1 MATAPSPHLSSW
13 RSLPKIRSNS
23 ADRVSAGDPVLTPDI
38 GMSKSTSS
46 TKPETKAK
54 AKATKTPEPRRRQL
68 RYSVG
73 VRGREIA
80 GVLLIAL
87 AVLSLLALSNLT
99 RGSLSDW
106 WSTGLYRL
114 FGWGAFLFAIMLG
127 AIGVLIIAR
136 TQNIVLVTPWKSI
149 IAIEVAFFAFLPVL
163 TAFGAFEDKN
173 MWSMITAGNGGGVV
187 GWGLLMIVAPIFPR
201 YSAGLFYLAITIVA
215 LTMGLRLP
223 WLTWYAR
230 LKIWLVRR
238 RPIETV
244 ATPTANAAGPLSSA
258 RPIEEEMVPPQ
269 AVIIKAK
276 SLDQRPVQATQLPL
290 KIVKAEAVPPPPRIK
305 KERVLPALDLL
316 EGHTSDSI
324 AKEEIERKKE
334 VIEKTLQQFGLE
346 AKVVRTAQGP
356 AVTQY
361 GVEPGYIERPGV
373 DGEVRRQKVRVAQI
387 SSLQNDLALAL
398 AAPSLRIEAPV
409 PGQSFVGIEVPNDAV
424 ELVGL
429 RGVLE
434 SEAFGKLKAKAPMA
448 FALGQDVSGTAI
460 AADLASMPHILIA
473 GTTGS
478 GKSVCINA
486 VIMSLIMDNTPDDL
500 RIVMIDPKM
509 VELIRYNGLPH
520 LYGKVETEVER
531 IVGVLRWVTREMDS
545 RYKKFSDLGVR
556 HVNEYNERMIEKGSD
571 KLPHMAVF
579 IDELSD
585 LMMSAPVEVEKTIC
599 RIAQMARA
607 TGIHLV
613 IATQRPSTDVVTGLI
628 KANFPARIAFAV
640 ASGVDS
646 RVILDG
652 VGAETLLG
660 KGDMLF
666 LSPTAN
672 GAVRVQ
678 GCYVGEREIDRVA
691 DFWREQYADEE
702 RVPAPWEI
710 TKTQH
715 LEEIA
720 QAGAAT
726 AALEDDDEVLLA
738 KAIELV
744 KKNRQASASW
754 LQRKMRLGYPKAAY
768 LIDRMEQMGIV
779 GPVQEAGRAR
789 DVLIGPNDEF
799 DGLM

>member
-1 MATAPSPHLSSW
+1 
-13 RSLPKIRSNS
+13 
-23 ADRVSAGDPVLTPDI
+23 
-38 GMSKSTSS
+38 MSKSSNRAKAD
-46 TKPETKAK
+46 TKSKAK
-54 AKATKTPEPRRRQL
+54 AEKAPPRRRQL

-73 VRGREIA
+73 VRSREIL

-87 AVLSLLALSNLT
+87 AVLSLIALSRFDT
-99 RGSLSDW
+99 PGSLSDW
-106 WSTGLYRL
+106 WSNGLYWL

-136 TQNIVLVTPWKSI
+136 TQNIVLVTPWKSV
-149 IAIEVAFFAFLPVL
+149 IAIEIAFFAFLPVL
-163 TAFGAFEDKN
+163 TAFGAYSDQD
-173 MWSMITAGNGGGVV
+173 MWSSITAGNGGGVV
-187 GWGLLMIVAPIFPR
+187 GWGLLMIVTPIFTR
-201 YSAGLFYLAITIVA
+201 YVAGVLYLIVTIVA
-215 LTMGLRLP
+215 LTIGLRLP

-244 ATPTANAAGPLSSA
+244 ATPTAGEAGPSLSA
-258 RPIEEEMVPPQ
+258 QPIGEEIVPPQ
-269 AVIIKAK
+269 QVVIKAK
-276 SLDQRPVQATQLPL
+276 SLDQQPVQATQLPL
-290 KIVKAEAVPPPPRIK
+290 KIVKSEEVPPPPKIK
-305 KERVLPALDLL
+305 KVRVLPTLDLL
-316 EGHTSDSI
+316 EGHTSESI
-324 AKEEIERKKE
+324 AKDEIEHKKE
-334 VIEKTLQQFGLE
+334 VIESTLRQFGLE
-346 AKVVRTAQGP
+346 AKVVRVSQGP

-361 GVEPGYIERPGV
+361 GVEPGYIERPGPE
-373 DGEVRRQKVRVAQI
+373 GEVRRQKVRVAQI

-409 PGQSFVGIEVPNDAV
+409 PGQSFVGIEVPNDSI
-424 ELVGL
+424 EMVGL

-434 SEAFGKLKAKAPMA
+434 SESFGKLKAKAPLA
-448 FALGQDVSGTAI
+448 FALGRDVSGMPI

-500 RIVMIDPKM
+500 RLVMIDPKM

-556 HVNEYNERMIEKGSD
+556 HVNEYNTQMVEKGLD
-571 KLPHMAVF
+571 KLPYMAVF

-702 RVPAPWEI
+702 RVPAPWE
-710 TKTQH
+710 TSKAQQ

-744 KKNRQASASW
+744 KKHRQASASW

-789 DVLIGPNDEF
+789 DVLIGPNDEV
-799 DGLM
+799 DGWM

>member
-1 MATAPSPHLSSW
+1 
-13 RSLPKIRSNS
+13 
-23 ADRVSAGDPVLTPDI
+23 
-38 GMSKSTSS
+38 MSKTANASRAKADPKS
-46 TKPETKAK
+46 KAK
-54 AKATKTPEPRRRQL
+54 TATTSEPRRRQL

-73 VRGREIA
+73 VRSREII

-87 AVLSLLALSNLT
+87 ALLSLLALSNLT

-106 WSTGLYRL
+106 WSNGLYWL
-114 FGWGAFLFAIMLG
+114 FGWGAFAFAVMVG

-136 TQNIVLVTPWKSI
+136 TQNIVLVTPWRSI
-149 IAIEVAFFAFLPVL
+149 IAIEIAFFALLPVL
-163 TAFGAFEDKN
+163 TAFGAYADPD
-173 MWSMITAGNGGGVV
+173 MWRMITAGNGGGVV
-187 GWGLLMIVAPIFPR
+187 GWGLLKIVEQVLPR
-201 YSAGLFYLAITIVA
+201 YAAGLLYLAITIVA
-215 LTMGLRLP
+215 LTIGLRLP
-223 WLTWYAR
+223 WLMWYAR
-230 LKIWLVRR
+230 LKIWLARR

-244 ATPTANAAGPLSSA
+244 ATPTASGAGPSSSPGQ
-258 RPIEEEMVPPQ
+258 PIEEEMVPPQ
-269 AVIIKAK
+269 AVTVKAK
-276 SLDQRPVQATQLPL
+276 SLDQQPVQATQLPL
-290 KIVKAEAVPPPPRIK
+290 KIIKTEEIPAPPKIK
-305 KERVLPALDLL
+305 KERVRPTLDLL
-316 EGHTSDSI
+316 EGHTSESI
-324 AKEEIERKKE
+324 VKEEIEHKKE
-334 VIEKTLQQFGLE
+334 VIEDTLKQFGLE
-346 AKVVRTAQGP
+346 AKVVRVSQGP

-361 GVEPGYIERPGV
+361 GVEPGYIERPGL
-373 DGEVRRQKVRVAQI
+373 DGEVRKQKVRVAQI

-409 PGQSFVGIEVPNDAV
+409 PGQSFVGIEVPNDSI

-434 SEAFGKLKAKAPMA
+434 SEAFGKLKAKAPLA
-448 FALGQDVSGTAI
+448 FALGQDVSGTAV

-486 VIMSLIMDNTPDDL
+486 IIMSLIMDNTPDDL
-500 RIVMIDPKM
+500 RVVMIDPKM

-520 LYGKVETEVER
+520 LYGKVETEIER

-556 HVNEYNERMIEKGSD
+556 HVNEYNERMIEKGAA
-571 KLPHMAVF
+571 KLPYMAVF

-672 GAVRVQ
+672 GPVRVQ
-678 GCYVGEREIDRVA
+678 GCYVGEREIERVA
-691 DFWREQYADEE
+691 EFWRAQYVDEE
-702 RVPAPWEI
+702 RVSAPWE
-710 TKTQH
+710 TSKAQQ

-789 DVLIGPNDEF
+789 DVLIGPNDEM
-799 DGLM
+799 DGSM

>member
-1 MATAPSPHLSSW
+1 
-13 RSLPKIRSNS
+13 
-23 ADRVSAGDPVLTPDI
+23 
-38 GMSKSTSS
+38 MSKATSR
-46 TKPETKAK
+46 TKADTKSKGK
-54 AKATKTPEPRRRQL
+54 AEKTPQPRRREL

-73 VRGREIA
+73 VRSREIA

-87 AVLSLLALSNLT
+87 ALLSLLALSNLT

-106 WSTGLYRL
+106 WSNGLYWL
-114 FGWGAFLFAIMLG
+114 FGWGAFLFAIMIG

-149 IAIEVAFFAFLPVL
+149 IAIELAFFAFLPVL
-163 TAFGAFEDKN
+163 TAFGAFDDKD
-173 MWSMITAGNGGGVV
+173 MWSMITAGYGGGVV
-187 GWGLLMIVAPIFPR
+187 GWGLLMIVAPIFSR
-201 YSAGLFYLAITIVA
+201 YVAGVLYLVITIVA
-215 LTMGLRLP
+215 LTIGLRLP

-238 RPIETV
+238 RPIET
-244 ATPTANAAGPLSSA
+244 ATVPTANEAGPLSLA
-258 RPIEEEMVPPQ
+258 QPIEEEIVPPQ
-269 AVIIKAK
+269 PVVIKAK
-276 SLDQRPVQATQLPL
+276 SLDQQPVQATQLPL
-290 KIVKAEAVPPPPRIK
+290 KIVKTEEVLPPKIK
-305 KERVLPALDLL
+305 KARVLPPLDLL
-316 EGHTSDSI
+316 EGHTSESI
-324 AKEEIERKKE
+324 AKEEITRKSE
-334 VIEKTLQQFGLE
+334 VIENTLRQFGLE
-346 AKVVRTAQGP
+346 AKVVRVSQGP

-361 GVEPGYIERPGV
+361 GVEPGYIERTGA

-409 PGQSFVGIEVPNDAV
+409 PGQSFVGIEVPNDSI

-434 SEAFGKLKAKAPMA
+434 SEAFGKLKAKAPLA
-448 FALGQDVSGTAI
+448 FALGQDVSGMAI
-460 AADLASMPHILIA
+460 AADLAAMPHILIA

-486 VIMSLIMDNTPDDL
+486 IIMSLIMDNTPDDL
-500 RIVMIDPKM
+500 RVVMIDPKM

-520 LYGKVETEVER
+520 LYGKVETEIER

-556 HVNEYNERMIEKGSD
+556 HVTEYNERMMEQGGE

-672 GAVRVQ
+672 GPVRVQ

-691 DFWREQYADEE
+691 EFWREQYADEE
-702 RVPAPWEI
+702 RVPAPWE
-710 TKTQH
+710 TSRAQQ

-726 AALEDDDEVLLA
+726 AMLEDDDEVLLA

-744 KKNRQASASW
+744 KKHRQASASW

-789 DVLIGPNDEF
+789 DVLIGPNDEV

>member
-1 MATAPSPHLSSW
+1 
-13 RSLPKIRSNS
+13 
-23 ADRVSAGDPVLTPDI
+23 
-38 GMSKSTSS
+38 MSKSTSRAKAD
-46 TKPETKAK
+46 TKSKAK
-54 AKATKTPEPRRRQL
+54 AEKALEPRRREL

-73 VRGREIA
+73 VRSREIA

-87 AVLSLLALSNLT
+87 ALLSLLALSNLT

-106 WSTGLYRL
+106 WSSGLYWL
-114 FGWGAFLFAIMLG
+114 FGWGAFALAIMVG
-127 AIGVLIIAR
+127 AIGVLTIAR
-136 TQNIVLVTPWKSI
+136 TQNIVLVTPWRSI
-149 IAIEVAFFAFLPVL
+149 IAIEIAFFAFLPVL
-163 TAFGAFEDKN
+163 TAFGAFEDKD
-173 MWSMITAGNGGGVV
+173 MWRMITQGYGGGVV
-187 GWGLLMIVAPIFPR
+187 GWGLLTIVAPIFSR
-201 YSAGLFYLAITIVA
+201 YAAGFLYLAITIVA
-215 LTMGLRLP
+215 LTIGLRLP

-238 RPIETV
+238 HPIETV
-244 ATPTANAAGPLSSA
+244 AIPADVAAAPA
-258 RPIEEEMVPPQ
+258 APAQPIEEEIVPPQ
-269 AVIIKAK
+269 QVMVKAR
-276 SLDQRPVQATQLPL
+276 SLDQQPVQATQLPL
-290 KIVKAEAVPPPPRIK
+290 KIVKAEEVTAPPKIK
-305 KERVLPALDLL
+305 RERVLPSLDLL
-316 EGHTSDSI
+316 EGHTSESI
-324 AKEEIERKKE
+324 AQEEIEHKKE
-334 VIEKTLQQFGLE
+334 VIENTLRQFGLE
-346 AKVVRTAQGP
+346 AKVVRVSQGP

-409 PGQSFVGIEVPNDAV
+409 PGQSFVGIEVPNDAI
-424 ELVGL
+424 EMVGL

-434 SEAFGKLKAKAPMA
+434 SEAFGKLKAKAPLA
-448 FALGQDVSGTAI
+448 FALGRDVSGTAI
-460 AADLASMPHILIA
+460 SADLASMPHILIA

-486 VIMSLIMDNTPDDL
+486 IIMSLLMDNTPDDL
-500 RIVMIDPKM
+500 RVVMIDPKM
-509 VELIRYNGLPH
+509 VELLRYNGLPH
-520 LYGKVETEVER
+520 LYGKVETEIER

-545 RYKKFSDLGVR
+545 RYKKFSELGVR
-556 HVNEYNERMIEKGSD
+556 HVNEYNERMLARGAD
-571 KLPHMAVF
+571 KLPYMAVF

-640 ASGVDS
+640 ASAVDS
-646 RVILDG
+646 RVILDS
-652 VGAETLLG
+652 VGAEALLG
-660 KGDMLF
+660 KGDMLY
-666 LSPTAN
+666 LASDSGHT
-672 GAVRVQ
+672 VRLQ
-678 GCYVGEREIDRVA
+678 GCFVSDREIDRVA
-691 DFWREQYADEE
+691 DFWRAQYADEE
-702 RVPAPWEI
+702 RVPAPWESS
-710 TKTQH
+710 KAQH

-744 KKNRQASASW
+744 KKHRQASASW

-789 DVLIGPNDEF
+789 DVLIGPNDDV
-799 DGLM
+799 DGMM

>member
-1 MATAPSPHLSSW
+1 
-13 RSLPKIRSNS
+13 
-23 ADRVSAGDPVLTPDI
+23 
-38 GMSKSTSS
+38 MSKSTSRAKAD
-46 TKPETKAK
+46 TKSKAK
-54 AKATKTPEPRRRQL
+54 AEKAPEPRRREL
-68 RYSVG
+68 RYRVG
-73 VRGREIA
+73 TRSREII

-87 AVLSLLALSNLT
+87 AALSLLALSNLT

-106 WSTGLYRL
+106 WSNGLYWL
-114 FGWGAFLFAIMLG
+114 FGWGAFLFAIMIG

-136 TQNIVLVTPWKSI
+136 TQNIVLVTPWKSV
-149 IAIEVAFFAFLPVL
+149 IAIEIAFFAILPVL
-163 TAFGAFEDKN
+163 TAFGAYADQD
-173 MWSMITAGNGGGVV
+173 MWRMITQGYGGGVV
-187 GWGLLMIVAPIFPR
+187 GWGLLMIVAPILSR
-201 YSAGLFYLAITIVA
+201 YAAGFLYLAITIVA
-215 LTMGLRLP
+215 LTIGLRVP

-244 ATPTANAAGPLSSA
+244 ATPADVRATPSISVQ
-258 RPIEEEMVPPQ
+258 PIEEEIVPPQ
-269 AVIIKAK
+269 AVIVKAK
-276 SLDQRPVQATQLPL
+276 SLDQQPVQATQLPL
-290 KIVKAEAVPPPPRIK
+290 KIVKAEDVPLPKIK
-305 KERVLPALDLL
+305 KERILPTLDLL
-316 EGHTSDSI
+316 EGHTSESI
-324 AKEEIERKKE
+324 AQGEIEHKKE
-334 VIEKTLQQFGLE
+334 VIENTLKQFGLE
-346 AKVVRTAQGP
+346 AKVVRVSQGP

-361 GVEPGYIERPGV
+361 GVEPGYLERPGV

-409 PGQSFVGIEVPNDAV
+409 PGQSFVGIEVPNDSI

-429 RGVLE
+429 RSVLD
-434 SEAFGKLKAKAPMA
+434 SEAFGKLKAKAPLA

-460 AADLASMPHILIA
+460 AANLASMPHILIA

-486 VIMSLIMDNTPDDL
+486 IIMSLIMDNTPDDL
-500 RIVMIDPKM
+500 RVVMIDPKM

-520 LYGKVETEVER
+520 LYGKVETEIER

-556 HVNEYNERMIEKGSD
+556 HVTEYNERMIAQGAD
-571 KLPHMAVF
+571 KLPFMAVF

-672 GAVRVQ
+672 GPVRVQ

-691 DFWREQYADEE
+691 EFWRAQYADEE
-702 RVPAPWEI
+702 RVPAPWDSSKAQQL
-710 TKTQH
+710 T
-715 LEEIA
+715 EIA

-744 KKNRQASASW
+744 KKHRQASASW

-789 DVLIGPNDEF
+789 DVLIGPNDEV
-799 DGLM
+799 DGWM

>member
-1 MATAPSPHLSSW
+1 MGMTKS
-13 RSLPKIRSNS
+13 
-23 ADRVSAGDPVLTPDI
+23 DGRVKAET
-38 GMSKSTSS
+38 KS
-46 TKPETKAK
+46 KAK
-54 AKATKTPEPRRRQL
+54 AAPAMAPRRREL
-68 RYSVG
+68 RFG
-73 VRGREIA
+73 ARGRELS

-87 AVLSLLALSNLT
+87 AVLSFFALSGLT

-106 WSTGLYRL
+106 WSDGLYRL
-114 FGWGAFLFAIMLG
+114 FGWGAFFFTLILG
-127 AIGVLIIAR
+127 ASGVLVVAR
-136 TQNIVLVTPWKSI
+136 TQNIVTATPWRSI
-149 IAIEVAFFAFLPVL
+149 IALEVAFFASLPVL
-163 TAFGAFEDKN
+163 HAFAAYEDTWR
-173 MWSMITAGNGGGVV
+173 MVAQGNGGGVI
-187 GWGLLMIVAPIFPR
+187 GWGLLTIAETVLSRQM
-201 YSAGLFYLAITIVA
+201 AGLLYLAITLVA
-215 LTMGLRLP
+215 LTIGLRLP

-244 ATPTANAAGPLSSA
+244 ATPASAEVASSSPA
-258 RPIEEEMVPPQ
+258 QSIEEEIVPPQ
-269 AVIIKAK
+269 SVIVKAK
-276 SLDQRPVQATQLPL
+276 SLDRPPVQATQLPL
-290 KIVKAEAVPPPPRIK
+290 KIVKTEEIPSPPKIK
-305 KERVLPALDLL
+305 RERVLPALDLL
-316 EGHTSDSI
+316 EGHTSESI
-324 AKEEIERKKE
+324 AQGEIEHKTE
-334 VIEKTLQQFGLE
+334 VIENTLHQFGLE
-346 AKVVRTAQGP
+346 AKVVRVSQGP

-361 GVEPGYIERPGV
+361 GVEPGYIERPGI

-409 PGQSFVGIEVPNDAV
+409 PGQSFVGIEVPNDAI
-424 ELVGL
+424 EMVGL

-434 SEAFGKLKAKAPMA
+434 NEIFGKLKAKAPLA
-448 FALGQDVSGTAI
+448 FALGRDVSGMSI

-486 VIMSLIMDNTPDDL
+486 IIMSLIMDNTPDDL

-520 LYGKVETEVER
+520 LYGKVETEIER

-545 RYKKFSDLGVR
+545 RYKKFSELGVR
-556 HVNEYNERMIEKGSD
+556 HVNEYNERMIDRGAD
-571 KLPHMAVF
+571 KLPYMAVF

-691 DFWREQYADEE
+691 DFWRAQYADEE
-702 RVPAPWEI
+702 RVPAPWESSKAQQL
-710 TKTQH
+710 T
-715 LEEIA
+715 EIA

-744 KKNRQASASW
+744 KKHRQASASW

-789 DVLIGPNDEF
+789 DVLVGPGDEV
-799 DGLM
+799 DEWMR

>member
-1 MATAPSPHLSSW
+1 
-13 RSLPKIRSNS
+13 
-23 ADRVSAGDPVLTPDI
+23 
-38 GMSKSTSS
+38 MSKSTSR
-46 TKPETKAK
+46 AK
-54 AKATKTPEPRRRQL
+54 ADAKSKSKAEKAAGPRRREL

-73 VRGREIA
+73 VRSREII
-80 GVLLIAL
+80 GVLLLAL
-87 AVLSLLALSNLT
+87 ALLSLLALSNLT

-106 WSTGLYRL
+106 WSNGLYWL
-114 FGWGAFLFAIMLG
+114 FGWGAFAFALMLG

-136 TQNIVLVTPWKSI
+136 TQNIVLITPWRSV
-149 IAIEVAFFAFLPVL
+149 IAIEIAFFALLPVL
-163 TAFGAFEDKN
+163 TAFAAFEDQDVWR
-173 MWSMITAGNGGGVV
+173 MTTQGHGGGVV
-187 GWGLLMIVAPIFPR
+187 GWGLLTIVAPIVSR
-201 YSAGLFYLAITIVA
+201 QVAGLFYLAIMIVA
-215 LTMGLRLP
+215 LTIGLRLP
-223 WLTWYAR
+223 WLMWYAR

-238 RPIETV
+238 HPIETV
-244 ATPTANAAGPLSSA
+244 ATPTGVEAAPSSLGQS
-258 RPIEEEMVPPQ
+258 IEEEIVPPQ
-269 AVIIKAK
+269 SIVIKAK
-276 SLDQRPVQATQLPL
+276 SLDQQPVQATQLPL
-290 KIVKAEAVPPPPRIK
+290 KIVRTEEVPPPPKIK
-305 KERVLPALDLL
+305 RARVLPALDLL

-324 AKEEIERKKE
+324 AQEEIEHKKE
-334 VIEKTLQQFGLE
+334 VIENTLKQFGLE
-346 AKVVRTAQGP
+346 AKVVRVSQGP

-361 GVEPGYIERPGV
+361 GVEPGYIERAGI

-409 PGQSFVGIEVPNDAV
+409 PGQSFVGIEVPNDSI
-424 ELVGL
+424 EMVGL

-434 SEAFGKLKAKAPMA
+434 SETFGKLKAKAPLA
-448 FALGQDVSGTAI
+448 FALGRDVSGASV

-486 VIMSLIMDNTPDDL
+486 IIMSLIMDNTPDDL

-520 LYGKVETEVER
+520 LYGKVETEIER

-556 HVNEYNERMIEKGSD
+556 HVNEYNERMVEKSED

-613 IATQRPSTDVVTGLI
+613 LATQRPSTDVVTGLI

-672 GAVRVQ
+672 GPVRVQ

-691 DFWREQYADEE
+691 DFWRTQYADEE
-702 RVPAPWEI
+702 RVPAPWESSKAQQL
-710 TKTQH
+710 T
-715 LEEIA
+715 EIA

-726 AALEDDDEVLLA
+726 AMLEDDDEVLLA

-744 KKNRQASASW
+744 KKHRQASASW

-789 DVLIGPNDEF
+789 DVLVGPGDEVDEWIG
-799 DGLM
+799 

>member
-1 MATAPSPHLSSW
+1 
-13 RSLPKIRSNS
+13 
-23 ADRVSAGDPVLTPDI
+23 LTPDI
-38 GMSKSTSS
+38 FMSKSTSR
-46 TKPETKAK
+46 AK
-54 AKATKTPEPRRRQL
+54 ADAKSKAGKTPEPRRREL

-73 VRGREIA
+73 VRSREIA

-87 AVLSLLALSNLT
+87 ALLSLLALSNLT
-99 RGSLSDW
+99 RGSLSDR
-106 WSTGLYRL
+106 WSNGLYWL
-114 FGWGAFLFAIMLG
+114 FGWGAFAFAVMLG
-127 AIGVLIIAR
+127 AIGALIIAR
-136 TQNIVLVTPWKSI
+136 TQNIVLVTPWRSI
-149 IAIEVAFFAFLPVL
+149 IAIEIAFFALLPVL
-163 TAFGAFEDKN
+163 TAFGAYEDKDV
-173 MWSMITAGNGGGVV
+173 WSMITAGNGGGVV
-187 GWGLLMIVAPIFPR
+187 GWGLLMIVAPILPR
-201 YSAGLFYLAITIVA
+201 YAAGLLYLLILIIA
-215 LTMGLRLP
+215 LTIGLRVP

-238 RPIETV
+238 RPIEMV
-244 ATPTANAAGPLSSA
+244 AIPSAGEAGPSVVA
-258 RPIEEEMVPPQ
+258 QPMGEEIVPPQ
-269 AVIIKAK
+269 QVVIKTK
-276 SLDQRPVQATQLPL
+276 SLDQQPVQATQLPL
-290 KIVKAEAVPPPPRIK
+290 KIIKTEEIPAPPKIK
-305 KERVLPALDLL
+305 RERVRPTLDLL
-316 EGHTSDSI
+316 EGHTTESI
-324 AKEEIERKKE
+324 AKEEIQHKSD
-334 VIEKTLQQFGLE
+334 VIESTLRQFGLE
-346 AKVVRTAQGP
+346 AKVVRVSQGP

-361 GVEPGYIERPGV
+361 GVEPGYIERPGL

-409 PGQSFVGIEVPNDAV
+409 PGQSFVGIEVPNDSI

-434 SEAFGKLKAKAPMA
+434 SEAFGKLKAKAPLA
-448 FALGQDVSGTAI
+448 FALGQDVSGMAI

-486 VIMSLIMDNTPDDL
+486 IIMSLIMDNTPDDL
-500 RIVMIDPKM
+500 RVVMIDPKM

-520 LYGKVETEVER
+520 LYGKVETEIER

-556 HVNEYNERMIEKGSD
+556 HVNEYNERMIEKGAD
-571 KLPHMAVF
+571 KLPHMSVF

-672 GAVRVQ
+672 GPVRVQ

-691 DFWREQYADEE
+691 DFWRAQYADEE
-702 RVPAPWEI
+702 RMPAPWE
-710 TKTQH
+710 TSKAQQLT
-715 LEEIA
+715 EIA

-744 KKNRQASASW
+744 KKHRQASASW

-789 DVLIGPNDEF
+789 DVLIGPND
-799 DGLM
+799 DANGLM

>member
-1 MATAPSPHLSSW
+1 MTKSANASRATAD
-13 RSLPKIRSNS
+13 
-23 ADRVSAGDPVLTPDI
+23 A
-38 GMSKSTSS
+38 
-46 TKPETKAK
+46 KAK
-54 AKATKTPEPRRRQL
+54 AKTEKAPPLRRRQL
-68 RYSVG
+68 RYRVG
-73 VRGREIA
+73 VRSREIL
-80 GVLLIAL
+80 GVLLMAL
-87 AVLSLLALSNLT
+87 AVWSLVALSRFDT
-99 RGSLSDW
+99 PGSLSEW
-106 WSTGLYRL
+106 WSNGLYWL
-114 FGWGAFLFAIMLG
+114 FGWGAFLFAFILG

-136 TQNIVLVTPWKSI
+136 TQNIVLVTPWKSV
-149 IAIEVAFFAFLPVL
+149 IAVEVAFFAFLPVL
-163 TAFGAFEDKN
+163 TAFGAYSDQD
-173 MWSMITAGNGGGVV
+173 MWSRITAGNGGGVV
-187 GWGLLMIVAPIFPR
+187 GWGLLMIVTPIFPR
-201 YSAGLFYLAITIVA
+201 YVAGVLYLIVTIVA
-215 LTMGLRLP
+215 LTIGLRLP

-230 LKIWLVRR
+230 LKIWRVRR

-244 ATPTANAAGPLSSA
+244 AVPTISEAGPSA
-258 RPIEEEMVPPQ
+258 AAPPIEEEIVPPQ
-269 AVIIKAK
+269 QVVIKAK
-276 SLDQRPVQATQLPL
+276 SLDQQPVQATQLPL
-290 KIVKAEAVPPPPRIK
+290 KIVKTEEVPLPKIK
-305 KERVLPALDLL
+305 KVRALPTLDLL
-316 EGHTSDSI
+316 EGHTSESI
-324 AKEEIERKKE
+324 AQEEIAHKKD
-334 VIEKTLQQFGLE
+334 VIESTLRQFGLE
-346 AKVVRTAQGP
+346 AKVVRVSQGP

-361 GVEPGYIERPGV
+361 GVEPGYLERPGPE
-373 DGEVRRQKVRVAQI
+373 GEVRRQKVRVAQI

-409 PGQSFVGIEVPNDAV
+409 PGQSFVGIEVPN
-424 ELVGL
+424 ESIEMVGL

-434 SEAFGKLKAKAPMA
+434 SESFGKLKAKAPLA
-448 FALGQDVSGTAI
+448 FALGRDVSGMPI

-500 RIVMIDPKM
+500 RLVMIDPKM

-556 HVNEYNERMIEKGSD
+556 HVNEYNAQMAEQGQD
-571 KLPHMAVF
+571 KLPFMAVF

-672 GAVRVQ
+672 GPQRVQ

-691 DFWREQYADEE
+691 DFWRKQYADEE
-702 RVPAPWEI
+702 RVPAPWE
-710 TKTQH
+710 TTRVQQ

-744 KKNRQASASW
+744 KKHRQASASW

-789 DVLIGPNDEF
+789 DVLIGPNDEV
-799 DGLM
+799 DGWL

>member
-1 MATAPSPHLSSW
+1 
-13 RSLPKIRSNS
+13 
-23 ADRVSAGDPVLTPDI
+23 
-38 GMSKSTSS
+38 MSKLASRAKADSKS
-46 TKPETKAK
+46 KAK
-54 AKATKTPEPRRRQL
+54 AKAEKAPQPRRREL

-73 VRGREIA
+73 VRSREII
-80 GVLLIAL
+80 GLLLMAL
-87 AVLSLLALSNLT
+87 ALLLLLALSNLT

-106 WSTGLYRL
+106 WSDRLYWL
-114 FGWGAFLFAIMLG
+114 FGWGAFAFAVMVG

-136 TQNIVLVTPWKSI
+136 TQNIVPVTPWRSI
-149 IAIEVAFFAFLPVL
+149 IAIEIAFFALLPVL
-163 TAFGAFEDKN
+163 TAFAAFEDED
-173 MWSMITAGNGGGVV
+173 MWRMITAGNGGGVV
-187 GWGLLMIVAPIFPR
+187 GWGLLTIVAPIFTR
-201 YSAGLFYLAITIVA
+201 YVAGFLYLVILIIA
-215 LTMGLRLP
+215 LTIGLRLP

-244 ATPTANAAGPLSSA
+244 ATPTDGEAAPSLA
-258 RPIEEEMVPPQ
+258 AQPVEEEIVPPQ
-269 AVIIKAK
+269 SVIVKAK
-276 SLDQRPVQATQLPL
+276 SLDQQPVQATQLPL
-290 KIVKAEAVPPPPRIK
+290 KIVKTEEPPKPKIK
-305 KERVLPALDLL
+305 RERVLPALDLL
-316 EGHTSDSI
+316 EGHTSESI
-324 AKEEIERKKE
+324 AQEEIAHKRE
-334 VIEKTLQQFGLE
+334 VIENTLKQFGLA
-346 AKVVRTAQGP
+346 AKVVRVSQGP

-361 GVEPGYIERPGV
+361 GVEPGYIERTGV

-409 PGQSFVGIEVPNDAV
+409 PGQTFVGIEVPNDAI

-434 SEAFGKLKAKAPMA
+434 SEAFGKLKTKAPLA
-448 FALGQDVSGTAI
+448 FSLGRDVSGASV

-486 VIMSLIMDNTPDDL
+486 IIMSLIMDNTPDDL

-520 LYGKVETEVER
+520 LYGKVESGIER

-545 RYKKFSDLGVR
+545 RYKRFSDLGVR
-556 HVNEYNERMIEKGSD
+556 HVNEYNERMVEKGEE
-571 KLPHMAVF
+571 KLPYIAVF

-585 LMMSAPVEVEKTIC
+585 LMMSSPVEVEKTIC

-660 KGDMLF
+660 RGDMLF

-672 GAVRVQ
+672 GPVRVQ

-691 DFWREQYADEE
+691 DFWRTQYADEE
-702 RVPAPWEI
+702 RVPAPWESSKAQQL
-710 TKTQH
+710 T
-715 LEEIA
+715 EIA

-744 KKNRQASASW
+744 KKHRQASASW

-789 DVLIGPNDEF
+789 DVLVGPGDEV
-799 DGLM
+799 DEWMG

>member
-1 MATAPSPHLSSW
+1 
-13 RSLPKIRSNS
+13 
-23 ADRVSAGDPVLTPDI
+23 
-38 GMSKSTSS
+38 MSKATSRARAD
-46 TKPETKAK
+46 TKSKSKTAK
-54 AKATKTPEPRRRQL
+54 APEPRRREL
-68 RYSVG
+68 RSVG
-73 VRGREIA
+73 TRSREIV

-87 AVLSLLALSNLT
+87 TLLSLLALSNLT
-99 RGSLSDW
+99 RGSLSDG
-106 WSTGLYRL
+106 WSNLLYWL
-114 FGWGAFLFAIMLG
+114 FGWGAFAFAAMLG
-127 AIGVLIIAR
+127 ALGVLIIAR
-136 TQNIVLVTPWKSI
+136 TQNIVLVTPWRSV
-149 IAIEVAFFAFLPVL
+149 IAIEIAFFALLPVL
-163 TAFGAFEDKN
+163 TAFGAFEDKDL
-173 MWSMITAGNGGGVV
+173 WRMITQGNGGGVV
-187 GWGLLMIVAPIFPR
+187 GWGLLAIVAPVFSR
-201 YSAGLFYLAITIVA
+201 YAAGFLYLIVLIVA
-215 LTMGLRLP
+215 LTFGLRVP

-238 RPIETV
+238 RPIETA
-244 ATPTANAAGPLSSA
+244 ATPTAAAALLSPA
-258 RPIEEEMVPPQ
+258 QALEEEIVPPQ
-269 AVIIKAK
+269 AVIVNAK
-276 SLDQRPVQATQLPL
+276 LPGQQPVQATQLPL
-290 KIVKAEAVPPPPRIK
+290 KVVKTEETPAPPKLKRERALPPP
-305 KERVLPALDLL
+305 DLL
-316 EGHTSDSI
+316 EGHTSESI
-324 AKEEIERKKE
+324 AQEEIAHKQE
-334 VIEKTLQQFGLE
+334 VIENTLRQFGLE
-346 AKVVRTAQGP
+346 AKVVRVSQGP

-361 GVEPGYIERPGV
+361 GVEPGYIERSGV

-409 PGQSFVGIEVPNDAV
+409 PGQSFVGIEVPNDAI
-424 ELVGL
+424 EMVGL
-429 RGVLE
+429 RGVLD
-434 SEAFGKLKAKAPMA
+434 SEAFGKLKAKAPLA
-448 FALGQDVSGTAI
+448 FALGRDVSGMAV

-486 VIMSLIMDNTPDDL
+486 IIMSLIMDNAPDDL

-509 VELIRYNGLPH
+509 VELLRYNGLPH
-520 LYGKVETEVER
+520 LYGRVETEIER

-556 HVNEYNERMIEKGSD
+556 HVNEYNERMLGQGAE
-571 KLPHMAVF
+571 KLPYLAVF

-672 GAVRVQ
+672 GPVRVQ
-678 GCYVGEREIDRVA
+678 GCYAGEREIDRVA
-691 DFWREQYADEE
+691 DFWRAQYADEE
-702 RVPAPWEI
+702 RAPAPWEMS
-710 TKTQH
+710 KAQH

-738 KAIELV
+738 RAIELV
-744 KKNRQASASW
+744 KKHRQASASW

-789 DVLIGPNDEF
+789 AVLIGPNDEVN
-799 DGLM
+799 GLM

>member
-1 MATAPSPHLSSW
+1 
-13 RSLPKIRSNS
+13 
-23 ADRVSAGDPVLTPDI
+23 
-38 GMSKSTSS
+38 
-46 TKPETKAK
+46 
-54 AKATKTPEPRRRQL
+54 
-68 RYSVG
+68 
-73 VRGREIA
+73 
-80 GVLLIAL
+80 
-87 AVLSLLALSNLT
+87 
-99 RGSLSDW
+99 
-106 WSTGLYRL
+106 
-114 FGWGAFLFAIMLG
+114 
-127 AIGVLIIAR
+127 
-136 TQNIVLVTPWKSI
+136 
-149 IAIEVAFFAFLPVL
+149 
-163 TAFGAFEDKN
+163 
-173 MWSMITAGNGGGVV
+173 
-187 GWGLLMIVAPIFPR
+187 
-201 YSAGLFYLAITIVA
+201 
-215 LTMGLRLP
+215 
-223 WLTWYAR
+223 
-230 LKIWLVRR
+230 
-238 RPIETV
+238 IETV
-244 ATPTANAAGPLSSA
+244 AAPTGVGVALGSPPQS
-258 RPIEEEMVPPQ
+258 IEEEIVPPQ
-269 AVIIKAK
+269 SVVIKAK
-276 SLDQRPVQATQLPL
+276 SLDQQPVQATQLPL
-290 KIVKAEAVPPPPRIK
+290 KIVKTEEVPAPPKIK
-305 KERVLPALDLL
+305 RERVLPALDLL
-316 EGHTSDSI
+316 EGHTSESI
-324 AKEEIERKKE
+324 AQGEIEHKKD
-334 VIEKTLQQFGLE
+334 VIENTLKQFGLE
-346 AKVVRTAQGP
+346 AKVVRISQGP

-361 GVEPGYIERPGV
+361 GVEPGYIERAGV

-409 PGQSFVGIEVPNDAV
+409 PGQSFVGIEVPNDSI
-424 ELVGL
+424 EMVGL

-434 SEAFGKLKAKAPMA
+434 SEAFDKLKTKAPLA
-448 FALGQDVSGTAI
+448 FALGRDVSGMAV

-486 VIMSLIMDNTPDDL
+486 IIMSLIMDNTPDDL
-500 RIVMIDPKM
+500 RVVMIDPKM

-520 LYGKVETEVER
+520 LYGKVESEIER

-556 HVNEYNERMIEKGSD
+556 HVNEYNERMIEKGAD
-571 KLPHMAVF
+571 KLAHMAVF

-691 DFWREQYADEE
+691 DFWRTQYADEE
-702 RVPAPWEI
+702 RVPAPWE
-710 TKTQH
+710 TSKAQQLT
-715 LEEIA
+715 EIA

-789 DVLIGPNDEF
+789 
-799 DGLM
+799 

>member
-1 MATAPSPHLSSW
+1 MRKATSRARADTKSKSRTAPA
-13 RSLPKIRSNS
+13 PK
-23 ADRVSAGDPVLTPDI
+23 
-38 GMSKSTSS
+38 
-46 TKPETKAK
+46 
-54 AKATKTPEPRRRQL
+54 PRRREL

-73 VRGREIA
+73 ARSREIG
-80 GVLLIAL
+80 GVLLITL
-87 AVLSLLALSNLT
+87 AILSLLALANLT

-106 WSTGLYRL
+106 WSNGLYWL
-114 FGWGAFLFAIMLG
+114 FGWGAFAFAIMMG
-127 AIGVLIIAR
+127 ALGVLIIAR
-136 TQNIVLVTPWKSI
+136 TQNIVLATPWRSI
-149 IAIEVAFFAFLPVL
+149 IAIEIAFFAFLPVL
-163 TAFGAFEDKN
+163 TAFGAFDDKDL
-173 MWSMITAGNGGGVV
+173 WRMITQGNGGGVV
-187 GWGLLMIVAPIFPR
+187 GWGLLTIVAPVFSR
-201 YSAGLFYLAITIVA
+201 YVAGFVYLMITIVA
-215 LTMGLRLP
+215 LTFGLRLP

-238 RPIETV
+238 RPIET
-244 ATPTANAAGPLSSA
+244 AASPAAAAAPSSPL
-258 RPIEEEMVPPQ
+258 EEEIVPPQ
-269 AVIIKAK
+269 AVVVKAK
-276 SLDQRPVQATQLPL
+276 SLDQQPVQATQLPL
-290 KIVKAEAVPPPPRIK
+290 KIVKSEEASAPPKIK
-305 KERVLPALDLL
+305 RERVLPALDLL
-316 EGHTSDSI
+316 EGHTSESI
-324 AKEEIERKKE
+324 AQEEITHKKD
-334 VIEKTLQQFGLE
+334 VIENTLRQFGLE
-346 AKVVRTAQGP
+346 AKVVRVSQGP

-361 GVEPGYIERPGV
+361 GVEPGYVERPGV
-373 DGEVRRQKVRVAQI
+373 DGEPRRQKVRVAQI

-429 RGVLE
+429 RRVLD
-434 SEAFGKLKAKAPMA
+434 SEAFGKLKAKAPLA

-460 AADLASMPHILIA
+460 AADLAAMPHVLIA

-486 VIMSLIMDNTPDDL
+486 MIMSLIMDNTPDDL

-509 VELIRYNGLPH
+509 VELLRYNGLPH
-520 LYGKVETEVER
+520 LYGRVETEIER

-545 RYKKFSDLGVR
+545 RYKKFSESGVR
-556 HVNEYNERMIEKGSD
+556 HVNEYNAQMLEKGAA
-571 KLPHMAVF
+571 KLPYMAVF

-672 GAVRVQ
+672 GSVRVQ

-691 DFWREQYADEE
+691 DFWRAQYADEE
-702 RVPAPWEI
+702 RVPAPWESS
-710 TKTQH
+710 KAQQ

-744 KKNRQASASW
+744 KQHRQASASW

-789 DVLIGPNDEF
+789 DVLIGPNDEV

>member
-1 MATAPSPHLSSW
+1 
-13 RSLPKIRSNS
+13 
-23 ADRVSAGDPVLTPDI
+23 
-38 GMSKSTSS
+38 
-46 TKPETKAK
+46 
-54 AKATKTPEPRRRQL
+54 
-68 RYSVG
+68 
-73 VRGREIA
+73 
-80 GVLLIAL
+80 
-87 AVLSLLALSNLT
+87 
-99 RGSLSDW
+99 
-106 WSTGLYRL
+106 
-114 FGWGAFLFAIMLG
+114 
-127 AIGVLIIAR
+127 
-136 TQNIVLVTPWKSI
+136 
-149 IAIEVAFFAFLPVL
+149 
-163 TAFGAFEDKN
+163 
-173 MWSMITAGNGGGVV
+173 
-187 GWGLLMIVAPIFPR
+187 
-201 YSAGLFYLAITIVA
+201 
-215 LTMGLRLP
+215 
-223 WLTWYAR
+223 
-230 LKIWLVRR
+230 
-238 RPIETV
+238 
-244 ATPTANAAGPLSSA
+244 
-258 RPIEEEMVPPQ
+258 
-269 AVIIKAK
+269 
-276 SLDQRPVQATQLPL
+276 
-290 KIVKAEAVPPPPRIK
+290 
-305 KERVLPALDLL
+305 
-316 EGHTSDSI
+316 
-324 AKEEIERKKE
+324 
-334 VIEKTLQQFGLE
+334 
-346 AKVVRTAQGP
+346 
-356 AVTQY
+356 
-361 GVEPGYIERPGV
+361 
-373 DGEVRRQKVRVAQI
+373 
-387 SSLQNDLALAL
+387 
-398 AAPSLRIEAPV
+398 
-409 PGQSFVGIEVPNDAV
+409 
-424 ELVGL
+424 L

-434 SEAFGKLKAKAPMA
+434 SESFGKLKAKAPLA
-448 FALGQDVSGTAI
+448 FALGRDVSGMPI

-500 RIVMIDPKM
+500 RVVMIDPKM

-556 HVNEYNERMIEKGSD
+556 HVNEYNTQMVEKGLD
-571 KLPHMAVF
+571 KLPYMAVF

-702 RVPAPWEI
+702 RVPAPWE
-710 TKTQH
+710 TSKAQQ

-744 KKNRQASASW
+744 KKHRQASASW

-789 DVLIGPNDEF
+789 DVLIGPNDEV
-799 DGLM
+799 DGWM

>member
-1 MATAPSPHLSSW
+1 
-13 RSLPKIRSNS
+13 
-23 ADRVSAGDPVLTPDI
+23 
-38 GMSKSTSS
+38 MSKSTSRAKAD
-46 TKPETKAK
+46 TKSKTKAEK
-54 AKATKTPEPRRRQL
+54 KPEPRRREL

-73 VRGREIA
+73 VRSRELV

-87 AVLSLLALSNLT
+87 ALLSLLALSNLT

-106 WSTGLYRL
+106 WSNGLYWL
-114 FGWGAFLFAIMLG
+114 FGWGAFAFAIMLG

-136 TQNIVLVTPWKSI
+136 TQNIVLVTPWRSV
-149 IAIEVAFFAFLPVL
+149 IAIEVAFFALLPVL
-163 TAFGAFEDKN
+163 TAFGAFEDKD
-173 MWSMITAGNGGGVV
+173 MWYMITHGNGGGVV
-187 GWGLLMIVAPIFPR
+187 GWGLLTIVAPIFSR
-201 YSAGLFYLAITIVA
+201 YVAGFFYLVILIIA
-215 LTMGLRLP
+215 LTIGLRVP

-244 ATPTANAAGPLSSA
+244 AAPTAAAAISSSPA
-258 RPIEEEMVPPQ
+258 QPIEEEIVPPQ
-269 AVIIKAK
+269 AVIVKAK

-290 KIVKAEAVPPPPRIK
+290 KIVKAEEVPPPPKIK
-305 KERVLPALDLL
+305 RERVLPSTDLL
-316 EGHTSDSI
+316 EGHTSESI
-324 AKEEIERKKE
+324 AQDEITHKSE
-334 VIEKTLQQFGLE
+334 VIENTLKQFGLE
-346 AKVVRTAQGP
+346 AKVVRVSQGP

-361 GVEPGYIERPGV
+361 GVEPGYLERPGI

-409 PGQSFVGIEVPNDAV
+409 PGQSFVGIEVPNDTI

-429 RGVLE
+429 RSVLD
-434 SEAFGKLKAKAPMA
+434 SEAFGKLKAKAPLA

-460 AADLASMPHILIA
+460 AADLALMPHILIA

-486 VIMSLIMDNTPDDL
+486 IIMSLIMDNTPDDL
-500 RIVMIDPKM
+500 RVVMIDPKM

-520 LYGKVETEVER
+520 LYGKVETEIER

-556 HVNEYNERMIEKGSD
+556 HVNEYNERMAEKGAD
-571 KLPHMAVF
+571 KLPFIAVF

-666 LSPTAN
+666 LSPAAN
-672 GAVRVQ
+672 GPVRVQ

-691 DFWREQYADEE
+691 EFWRAQCADEE
-702 RVPAPWEI
+702 HGPAPWESS
-710 TKTQH
+710 KAQQ

-744 KKNRQASASW
+744 KKHRQASASW

-789 DVLIGPNDEF
+789 DVLIGPNDEV
-799 DGLM
+799 DGFT

>member
-1 MATAPSPHLSSW
+1 MTKSTG
-13 RSLPKIRSNS
+13 RTK
-23 ADRVSAGDPVLTPDI
+23 ADTK
-38 GMSKSTSS
+38 SKSKT
-46 TKPETKAK
+46 ER
-54 AKATKTPEPRRRQL
+54 TPEPRRREL
-68 RYSVG
+68 RYRVG
-73 VRGREIA
+73 VRSREII
-80 GVLLIAL
+80 GVLLLAL
-87 AVLSLLALSNLT
+87 ALLSLLALSSLT
-99 RGSLSDW
+99 RGSLSDS
-106 WSTGLYRL
+106 WSNLLYWL
-114 FGWGAFLFAIMLG
+114 FGWGAFAFALMLG
-127 AIGVLIIAR
+127 AIGALIIAR
-136 TQNIVLVTPWKSI
+136 TQNIVLVTPWRSV
-149 IAIEVAFFAFLPVL
+149 IAIEIAFFALLPVL
-163 TAFGAFEDKN
+163 TAFASFADVD
-173 MWSMITAGNGGGVV
+173 MWRMTTQGNGGGVV
-187 GWGLLMIVAPIFPR
+187 GWGLLTIVAQVFSR
-201 YSAGLFYLAITIVA
+201 QVAGLLYLAIMIVA
-215 LTMGLRLP
+215 LTIGLRLP

-244 ATPTANAAGPLSSA
+244 AAPTGVGVALGSPPQS
-258 RPIEEEMVPPQ
+258 IEEEIVPPQ
-269 AVIIKAK
+269 SVVIKAK
-276 SLDQRPVQATQLPL
+276 SLDQQPVQATQLPL
-290 KIVKAEAVPPPPRIK
+290 KIVKTDEVPAPPKIK
-305 KERVLPALDLL
+305 RERVLPALDLL
-316 EGHTSDSI
+316 EGHTSESI
-324 AKEEIERKKE
+324 AQGEIEHKKD
-334 VIEKTLQQFGLE
+334 VIENTLKQFGLE
-346 AKVVRTAQGP
+346 AKVVRISQGP

-361 GVEPGYIERPGV
+361 GVEPGYIERAGV

-409 PGQSFVGIEVPNDAV
+409 PGQSFVGIEVPNDSI
-424 ELVGL
+424 EMVGL

-434 SEAFGKLKAKAPMA
+434 SEAFDKLKTKAPLA
-448 FALGQDVSGTAI
+448 FALGRDVSGMAV

-486 VIMSLIMDNTPDDL
+486 IIMSLIMDNTPDDL
-500 RIVMIDPKM
+500 RVVMIDPKM

-520 LYGKVETEVER
+520 LYGKVESEIER

-556 HVNEYNERMIEKGSD
+556 HVNEYNERMIEKGAD
-571 KLPHMAVF
+571 KLAHMAVF

-691 DFWREQYADEE
+691 DFWRTQYADEE
-702 RVPAPWEI
+702 RVPAPWE
-710 TKTQH
+710 TSKAQQLT
-715 LEEIA
+715 EIA

-789 DVLIGPNDEF
+789 DVLIGPNDE
-799 DGLM
+799 D

>member
-1 MATAPSPHLSSW
+1 
-13 RSLPKIRSNS
+13 
-23 ADRVSAGDPVLTPDI
+23 
-38 GMSKSTSS
+38 MSKSTSS
-46 TKPETKAK
+46 TKTEPKAK

-73 VRGREIA
+73 VRSREIA

-87 AVLSLLALSNLT
+87 ALLSLLALSNLT

-106 WSTGLYRL
+106 WSNGLYRL
-114 FGWGAFLFAIMLG
+114 FGWGAFLFAIMIG

-136 TQNIVLVTPWKSI
+136 TQNIVLLTPWKSV
-149 IAIEVAFFAFLPVL
+149 IAIEIAFFAFLPVL
-163 TAFGAFEDKN
+163 TAFGAFEDKDL
-173 MWSMITAGNGGGVV
+173 WSMITAGNGGGVV
-187 GWGLLMIVAPIFPR
+187 GWGLLMIVAPILPR
-201 YSAGLFYLAITIVA
+201 YAAGILYLLITIVA
-215 LTMGLRLP
+215 LTIGLRLP

-244 ATPTANAAGPLSSA
+244 ATPTASEAGPSSSA
-258 RPIEEEMVPPQ
+258 QPIEEEIVPPQ
-269 AVIIKAK
+269 LVVIKAK
-276 SLDQRPVQATQLPL
+276 SLDQQPVQATQLPL
-290 KIVKAEAVPPPPRIK
+290 KIVKTEEVPAPPKIK

-324 AKEEIERKKE
+324 AKEEIQHKQE
-334 VIEKTLQQFGLE
+334 VIENTLRQFGLE
-346 AKVVRTAQGP
+346 AKVVRVSQGP

-361 GVEPGYIERPGV
+361 GVEPGFIERPGV

-409 PGQSFVGIEVPNDAV
+409 PGQSFVGIEVPNDSI
-424 ELVGL
+424 EMVGL

-434 SEAFGKLKAKAPMA
+434 SESFGKLKTKAPLA
-448 FALGQDVSGTAI
+448 FALGRDVSGMPI
-460 AADLASMPHILIA
+460 AADLAAMPHILIA

-556 HVNEYNERMIEKGSD
+556 HANEYNERMIEKGAD
-571 KLPHMAVF
+571 KLPHIAVF

-672 GAVRVQ
+672 GPVRVQ
-678 GCYVGEREIDRVA
+678 GCYVGEREIDRVS
-691 DFWREQYADEE
+691 DFWRAQYADEE
-702 RVPAPWEI
+702 RAPAPWET
-710 TKTQH
+710 TKAQQ
-715 LEEIA
+715 LEAIA
-720 QAGAAT
+720 QAGPAT
-726 AALEDDDEVLLA
+726 AMLEDDDEVLLA

-789 DVLIGPNDEF
+789 DVLIGPNDEV

>member
-1 MATAPSPHLSSW
+1 
-13 RSLPKIRSNS
+13 
-23 ADRVSAGDPVLTPDI
+23 
-38 GMSKSTSS
+38 MSKATSRS
-46 TKPETKAK
+46 KAETKSKSKTEK
-54 AKATKTPEPRRRQL
+54 ASQPRRREL
-68 RYSVG
+68 RFSVG
-73 VRGREIA
+73 VRSREIA

-87 AVLSLLALSNLT
+87 ALLSLLALSNLT

-106 WSTGLYRL
+106 WSTGLYKL
-114 FGWGAFLFAIMLG
+114 FGWGAFLFAIMIG

-149 IAIEVAFFAFLPVL
+149 IAIEIAFFAFLPVL
-163 TAFGAFEDKN
+163 TAFGAYSDAE
-173 MWSMITAGNGGGVV
+173 MWTKITHGYGGGVV
-187 GWGLLMIVAPIFPR
+187 GWGLLAIVAPIFSR
-201 YSAGLFYLAITIVA
+201 TVAGFFYLAITIIA
-215 LTMGLRLP
+215 LTIGLRVP

-244 ATPTANAAGPLSSA
+244 ATPMTGEAGPSVPA
-258 RPIEEEMVPPQ
+258 QPIEEEIVPPQ
-269 AVIIKAK
+269 QVVIKAK
-276 SLDQRPVQATQLPL
+276 SLDQQPVQATQLPL
-290 KIVKAEAVPPPPRIK
+290 KIVKTEEVPAPPKIK
-305 KERVLPALDLL
+305 KERVLPTLDLL
-316 EGHTSDSI
+316 EGHTSESI
-324 AKEEIERKKE
+324 AQEEIEHKKE
-334 VIEKTLQQFGLE
+334 VIENTLRQFGLE
-346 AKVVRTAQGP
+346 AKVVRVSQGP

-409 PGQSFVGIEVPNDAV
+409 PGQSFVGIEVPNDSI

-434 SEAFGKLKAKAPMA
+434 SEAFGKLKAKAPLA

-486 VIMSLIMDNTPDDL
+486 IIMSLIMDNTPDDL
-500 RIVMIDPKM
+500 RVVMIDPKM

-520 LYGKVETEVER
+520 LYGKVETEIER

-556 HVNEYNERMIEKGSD
+556 HVNEYNAQMAEKGQD
-571 KLPHMAVF
+571 KLPFMAVF

-672 GAVRVQ
+672 G
-678 GCYVGEREIDRVA
+678 
-691 DFWREQYADEE
+691 
-702 RVPAPWEI
+702 
-710 TKTQH
+710 
-715 LEEIA
+715 
-720 QAGAAT
+720 
-726 AALEDDDEVLLA
+726 
-738 KAIELV
+738 
-744 KKNRQASASW
+744 
-754 LQRKMRLGYPKAAY
+754 
-768 LIDRMEQMGIV
+768 
-779 GPVQEAGRAR
+779 
-789 DVLIGPNDEF
+789 
-799 DGLM
+799 

>member
-1 MATAPSPHLSSW
+1 
-13 RSLPKIRSNS
+13 
-23 ADRVSAGDPVLTPDI
+23 
-38 GMSKSTSS
+38 MSKATSR
-46 TKPETKAK
+46 TKADTKSKSKTTK
-54 AKATKTPEPRRRQL
+54 APEPRRREL
-68 RYSVG
+68 RYGVG
-73 VRGREIA
+73 VRSREII

-87 AVLSLLALSNLT
+87 ALLSLLALSNLT
-99 RGSLSDW
+99 RGSLSDG
-106 WSTGLYRL
+106 WSNLLYWL
-114 FGWGAFLFAIMLG
+114 FGWGAFAFVAMLG
-127 AIGVLIIAR
+127 ALGVLIIAR
-136 TQNIVLVTPWKSI
+136 TQNIVLATPWRSI
-149 IAIEVAFFAFLPVL
+149 IAIEIAFFALLPVL
-163 TAFGAFEDKN
+163 TAFGAFEDKDL
-173 MWSMITAGNGGGVV
+173 WRMITQGNGGGVV
-187 GWGLLMIVAPIFPR
+187 GWGLLTIVAPIFSR
-201 YSAGLFYLAITIVA
+201 HAAGFLYLVILIVA
-215 LTMGLRLP
+215 LTVGLRLP

-230 LKIWLVRR
+230 LKVWLVRR

-244 ATPTANAAGPLSSA
+244 EAPATSAAMPSPPAQS
-258 RPIEEEMVPPQ
+258 IEEEIVPPQ
-269 AVIIKAK
+269 AVIVTAK
-276 SLDQRPVQATQLPL
+276 SLDQQPVQATQLPL
-290 KIVKAEAVPPPPRIK
+290 KIVKTAEVPAPLKR
-305 KERVLPALDLL
+305 ERVLPSPDLL
-316 EGHTSDSI
+316 EGHTSESI
-324 AKEEIERKKE
+324 AQEEIAHKTE
-334 VIEKTLQQFGLE
+334 VIENTLRQFGLE
-346 AKVVRTAQGP
+346 AKVVRVSQGP

-409 PGQSFVGIEVPNDAV
+409 PGQSFVGIEVPNDAI
-424 ELVGL
+424 EMVGL

-434 SEAFGKLKAKAPMA
+434 SEAFGKLKAKAPLA
-448 FALGQDVSGTAI
+448 FALGRDVSGMAV

-486 VIMSLIMDNTPDDL
+486 IIMSLIMDNTPDNL

-509 VELIRYNGLPH
+509 VELLRYNGLPH
-520 LYGKVETEVER
+520 LYGKVETEIER

-545 RYKKFSDLGVR
+545 RYKKFSELGVR
-556 HVNEYNERMIEKGSD
+556 HVNEYNAHMLEKGLD
-571 KLPHMAVF
+571 KLPFMAVL

-672 GAVRVQ
+672 GPVRVQ
-678 GCYVGEREIDRVA
+678 GCYAGEREIDRVA
-691 DFWREQYADEE
+691 DFWRAQYADEE
-702 RVPAPWEI
+702 RAPAPWEAS
-710 TKTQH
+710 KAQQ
-715 LEEIA
+715 LEELA

-744 KKNRQASASW
+744 KQHRQASASW

-789 DVLIGPNDEF
+789 QVLIGPNDEV
-799 DGLM
+799 DRLM

>member
-1 MATAPSPHLSSW
+1 
-13 RSLPKIRSNS
+13 
-23 ADRVSAGDPVLTPDI
+23 
-38 GMSKSTSS
+38 MSKSTSR
-46 TKPETKAK
+46 AK
-54 AKATKTPEPRRRQL
+54 ADTKSKTKVEKAPEPRRRQL

-73 VRGREIA
+73 VRSREIA

-87 AVLSLLALSNLT
+87 ALLSLLALSNLT

-106 WSTGLYRL
+106 WSDGLYWL

-136 TQNIVLVTPWKSI
+136 TQNIVLVTPWKSV

-163 TAFGAFEDKN
+163 TAFGAFEDKD
-173 MWSMITAGNGGGVV
+173 MWSMIIAGNGGGVV
-187 GWGLLMIVAPIFPR
+187 GWGLLMIVTPILSR
-201 YSAGLFYLAITIVA
+201 YVAGFIYLAITIVA
-215 LTMGLRLP
+215 LTIGLRLP

-238 RPIETV
+238 RPIETGE
-244 ATPTANAAGPLSSA
+244 TPTASEAGPSSPGQ
-258 RPIEEEMVPPQ
+258 PIEEEMVPPQ
-269 AVIIKAK
+269 AVIVKAK
-276 SLDQRPVQATQLPL
+276 SLDQQPMQATQLPL
-290 KIVKAEAVPPPPRIK
+290 KIVKTEEVPAPPRIK

-316 EGHTSDSI
+316 EGHTSESI
-324 AKEEIERKKE
+324 AQGEIEHKTE
-334 VIEKTLQQFGLE
+334 VIENTLRQFGLE
-346 AKVVRTAQGP
+346 AKIVRVSQGP

-361 GVEPGYIERPGV
+361 GVEPGYIERSGV

-424 ELVGL
+424 EMVGL

-434 SEAFGKLKAKAPMA
+434 SEGFGKLKAKAPLA
-448 FALGQDVSGTAI
+448 FALGRDVSGMPI

-520 LYGKVETEVER
+520 LYGKVESEIER

-556 HVNEYNERMIEKGSD
+556 HVNEYNERMVEKGAD
-571 KLPHMAVF
+571 KLPFMAVF

-672 GAVRVQ
+672 GPVRVQ

-702 RVPAPWEI
+702 RVPAPWE
-710 TKTQH
+710 TSKAQQ

-720 QAGAAT
+720 QVGAAT

-789 DVLIGPNDEF
+789 DVLIGPNDEI